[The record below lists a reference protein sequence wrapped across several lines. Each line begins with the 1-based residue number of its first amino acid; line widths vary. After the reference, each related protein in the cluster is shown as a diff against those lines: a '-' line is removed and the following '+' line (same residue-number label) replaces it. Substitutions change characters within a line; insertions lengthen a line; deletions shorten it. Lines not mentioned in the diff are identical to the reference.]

1 MKTSAANCRG
11 GLFRLD
17 LPSLVGGI
25 AIGRPVVGRGFVVFA
40 GSAVNDC
47 SPDFKTRPRVAG
59 DTYPRLRERLEAA
72 GVIVPDPS
80 GVRLGGRR
88 FVLTQDWAFTCR
100 AAASSVVLG
109 RSSDGNDW
117 KPLSAF

>member
-1 MKTSAANCRG
+1 MKTSVTICRG

-17 LPSLVGGI
+17 LPSRVGGI
-25 AIGRPVVGRGFVVFA
+25 AIGRPVADGFVVFA

-59 DTYPRLRERLEAA
+59 DTYARLRERLETA
-72 GVIVPDPS
+72 GVIVTDPS
-80 GVRLGGRR
+80 GGRLGGRR
-88 FVLTQDWAFTCR
+88 FVLTQDWAFSCR

-117 KPLSAF
+117 KPLSAL